1 MLEYLQWIA
10 LLVNLPSRLHY
21 IYLLVLWNQGMA
33 ALPYHILT
41 PLVVPVHCTVLICCA
56 ERSHCLRCSIQH
68 MNFRAHH
75 GAHSTAVYC

>member
-41 PLVVPVHCTVLICCA
+41 PLAVHCSNSAALNAATVCTVRYNI
-56 ERSHCLRCSIQH
+56 
-68 MNFRAHH
+68 
-75 GAHSTAVYC
+75 